1 MRINSIIQLLTLTV
15 GFTISLILFRI
26 FYSGR
31 LMYIFFGWNLFL
43 AVVPL
48 VITFFLHHTKN
59 RNTQWLLFASW
70 LLFFPNSLYII
81 TDFVHLKERYPVPLW
96 FDTILVFSAA
106 FNGLIIAYASLQQA
120 ELFLRSKFSVLKT
133 SIIICACLFLTSF
146 GIYLG
151 RFLRWNSWDIL
162 SDPLGLILQVTDRI
176 FNPFEHPRT
185 WGVTIVFTL
194 FFSIFYFTIK
204 SFPNLIIKANNK
216 HETNLV

>member
-1 MRINSIIQLLTLTV
+1 MKKSSIGHLLALTI
-15 GFTISLILFRI
+15 GFTISLLLFRI
-26 FYSGR
+26 FYSGS
-31 LMYIFFGWNLFL
+31 LMYIFFVWNLLL
-43 AVVPL
+43 ASVPL
-48 VITFFLHHTKN
+48 AINPFLFYTKN
-59 RNTQWLLFASW
+59 KNMQWMLFALW

-81 TDFVHLKERYPVPLW
+81 TDLVHLKARYPVPIW

-120 ELFLRSKFSVLKT
+120 DLFLRSKFSNSIT
-133 SIIICACLFLTSF
+133 SIIICACLFLSSF

-162 SDPLGLILQVTDRI
+162 SDPLGLIFQVTDRI
-176 FNPFEHPRT
+176 FNPLEHPRT

-204 SFPNLIIKANNK
+204 KLPGLIINNK
-216 HETNLV
+216 